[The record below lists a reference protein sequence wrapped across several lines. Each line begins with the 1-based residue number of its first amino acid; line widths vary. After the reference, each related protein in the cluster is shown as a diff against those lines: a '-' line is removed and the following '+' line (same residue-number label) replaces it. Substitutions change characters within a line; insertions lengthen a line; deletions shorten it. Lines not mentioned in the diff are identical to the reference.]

1 MKKFFVVLVLG
12 TFFAS
17 CEETAPYINLS
28 PSNSFKDTT
37 YVTDNVPAAQQSMIL
52 IEEFTGVRC
61 PNCPDA
67 QLEAKT
73 ISANNPGRINILT
86 IHPKGLLNSLTT
98 PFSTDIGDKHTSKY
112 DFRTDAGK
120 EIFNMVG
127 VTSSL
132 PRGSVNRR
140 LFSSETERAI
150 DYQKWANYVNG
161 ELTKSTP
168 VNIELNSYFTKND
181 SIAVEVTLTYTEAVG
196 DSNYLTIAVLEN
208 GMVDVQ
214 EKKVGPTV
222 IYDEEY
228 EHEHVLRAVV
238 SDFYGDLLKAKLE
251 RGRVFKKLYLYK
263 RDPLWVKDNLKV
275 MAIVNSNT
283 TVKNVIHS
291 KEADIK

>member
-1 MKKFFVVLVLG
+1 MKQIIAILLMG

-28 PSNSFKDTT
+28 PSNSFQDTT
-37 YVTDNVPAAQQSMIL
+37 YITEKIPAAQQSTVL

-86 IHPKGLLNSLTT
+86 IHPKGLLNMLTT
-98 PFSTDIGDKHTSKY
+98 PFSIDIGDKHTSKY

-120 EIFNMVG
+120 EIFNMIG
-127 VTSSL
+127 VTGSL

-140 LFSSETERAI
+140 LFSGEIERAI

-161 ELTKSTP
+161 ELNKSTP
-168 VNIELNSYFTKND
+168 VNIELNSYFTRND
-181 SIAVEVTLTYTEAVG
+181 SIAVEITLTYTEAVS
-196 DSNYLTIAVLEN
+196 DSNYLTIAVVEN
-208 GMVDVQ
+208 GMIDVQ

-228 EHEHVLRAVV
+228 DHEHVLRAVV
-238 SDFYGDLLKAKLE
+238 SDFYGDLLKANLE

-275 MAIVNSNT
+275 LAIVNSNT
-283 TVKNVIHS
+283 TIKNVIHS

>member
-1 MKKFFVVLVLG
+1 M
-12 TFFAS
+12 
-17 CEETAPYINLS
+17 
-28 PSNSFKDTT
+28 
-37 YVTDNVPAAQQSMIL
+37 
-52 IEEFTGVRC
+52 
-61 PNCPDA
+61 
-67 QLEAKT
+67 
-73 ISANNPGRINILT
+73 T

-98 PFSTDIGDKHTSKY
+98 PFSIDIGDKHTSKE
-112 DFRTDAGK
+112 DFRTTAGA
-120 EIFNMVG
+120 EIFNMIG
-127 VTSSL
+127 VTSAL

-140 LFSSETERAI
+140 LFSGETERAI

-168 VNIELNSYFTKND
+168 VNIELNSFFTKND
-181 SIAVEVTLTYTEAVG
+181 SIAVEITLTYTEAVS
-196 DSNYLTIAVLEN
+196 DSNYLTIALLEN
-208 GMVDVQ
+208 GMIDVQ

-263 RDPLWVKDNLKV
+263 RDPLWKMDNLKIL
-275 MAIVNSNT
+275 AIVNSNT